1 MSTYWERVR
10 ALGWEARPELGFH
23 IQGQPI
29 FHFRGAETRFFF
41 EAAIGGALNVW
52 ARPVRS
58 GRWPLHTTYHMP
70 YALSTFLGMHAASR
84 GVPPEPLET
93 ARIWTR
99 RQLFVALEFAGE
111 MFLGPGSVILY
122 VVFSWIRVL
131 ANWCT
136 PPPVTAILHVPR
148 GAVLARWVS
157 EGSEKNVWRCVASF
171 YVS

>member
-70 YALSTFLGMHAASR
+70 YARVGILEMPTTSG
-84 GVPPEPLET
+84 GVPPNPLET
-93 ARIWTR
+93 NQIWARG
-99 RQLFVALEFAGE
+99 QLFVATEI
-111 MFLGPGSVILY
+111 LGKMCWVLRRVILC
-122 VVFSWIRVL
+122 VVFSRIRVFT
-131 ANWCT
+131 NRCT
-136 PPPVTAILHVPR
+136 PAPVTTIQHVL
-148 GAVLARWVS
+148 GACF
-157 EGSEKNVWRCVASF
+157 G
-171 YVS
+171 